1 MNNLISQYG
10 LTQSIHEPTDILES
24 SFSFIELIFSLQK
37 YLATNSRTHS
47 KLHPNSHYPF
57 FFSDF
62 NRKIWYSP
70 PYECLI
76 CKNEKANAD
85 LIKRAIKGT
94 NWDNNLFLIGVH
106 DKVVLF
112 NETMTFDDT
121 DSLWLNK
128 K

>member
-1 MNNLISQYG
+1 MNNLIAQYG

-94 NWDNNLFLIGVH
+94 NWDNNFFLLV
-106 DKVVLF
+106 F
-112 NETMTFDDT
+112 MTKWYY
-121 DSLWLNK
+121 LMKL
-128 K
+128 